1 MKVLVTY
8 GLKTTDMNIIVKPHG
23 CNLSCCRPDT
33 TWERENKDFYS
44 PDCINEIWWTPVI
57 FARVCK
63 AGKCVGKKFVERYYD
78 GIGCGVL
85 LYGSTDQTQMAEKP
99 TLMPYIDKSSILPAP
114 LYNPVVMEEEKILE
128 IKIERDG
135 NLDKHTIA
143 LKDVKTILDE
153 TICRTSE
160 LISLRIGDFVAVELT
175 SPDSL
180 CRRTD
185 TETRMTGK
193 FCDNEIFDF
202 KIIM

>member
-1 MKVLVTY
+1 M
-8 GLKTTDMNIIVKPHG
+8 DP
-23 CNLSCCRPDT
+23 

-128 IKIERDG
+128 IEIERDG